1 MIRQSDIDT
10 IMGKSQI
17 KNPEKWEVKM
27 GGEKMSD
34 KIQMTEEQGR
44 KFFIDIFSDYF
55 DSESETLSALK
66 IAKEKGY
73 IRKNPVEE
81 AEELW
86 QKWNNREFDATE
98 RVSLI
103 IKFYEAIQYLKER
116 QK

>member
-1 MIRQSDIDT
+1 MIRQTEKDI
-10 IMGKSQI
+10 ILGKSQI
-17 KNPEKWEVKM
+17 KNPEKWK
-27 GGEKMSD
+27 GGKESMSD
-34 KIQMTEEQGR
+34 KR
-44 KFFIDIFSDYF
+44 VIF
-55 DSESETLSALK
+55 ESEDEFDKFYDNNLTIFKHEKSVVRQILK
-66 IAKEKGY
+66 AQGY